1 MLSVPA
7 AAAARLAERL
17 PPARGEIVG
26 NAPLA
31 ALTWFRTG
39 GRAETLFRPA
49 DEEDL
54 ASFLGA
60 LDPGVPVTVIGLG
73 ANLLVRDGGV
83 PGVVVVLGK
92 PFGGIVFEG
101 AGVVRAGAGAPGA
114 AVARACR
121 DRALAGTEF
130 LSGIPG
136 TVGGGL
142 RMNAGAYGREF
153 ADIVLDARVL
163 DPGGRRRTLSRAELG
178 MSYRH
183 CAVPEGWIFV
193 SARLRTSP
201 GEASEIAARM
211 AGIAERRRLDQP
223 LQTPTGG
230 STFKNPP
237 GCRAWELIDAAGCR
251 GLSVGGASVS
261 RRHCNFL
268 VSDGSASAA
277 DIETLGEKVRA
288 RVLAETGVALEWEI
302 RRIGAPVPAPGGGR

>member
-1 MLSVPA
+1 MNVRA
-7 AAAARLAERL
+7 AAEVPLFDRL

-39 GRAETLFRPA
+39 GNAEILFRPA

-60 LDPGVPVTVIGLG
+60 LDAGVPVTAIGLG

-92 PFGGIVFEG
+92 AFGAIAFEE

-121 DRALAGTEF
+121 DRGLAGVEF

-153 ADIVLDARVL
+153 ADVVVDARAL
-163 DPGGRRRTLSRAELG
+163 DPEGRSRALSRADLG
-178 MSYRH
+178 MSYRR

-201 GEASEIAARM
+201 GDAERVAARM
-211 AGIAERRRLDQP
+211 ADVAERRRRDQP

-251 GLSVGGASVS
+251 SLSVGGASVS
-261 RRHCNFL
+261 PRHCNFL

-277 DIETLGEKVRA
+277 DIEALGERIRA

-302 RRIGAPVPAPGGGR
+302 RRVGVPAPERGGGR